1 MRGSLSSPKARNST
15 SNLKVTEM
23 TWFKKKETSATEE
36 KAIDALWSKCNVCQ
50 EIIYKRELE
59 RNLNVCP
66 KCSYHFPIQAQKRLA
81 IVADDGSFKELD
93 RELVPVD
100 LISFRDLKKYSDRLH
115 EAQQKTGLKDAF
127 ITGRCDIH
135 QLPAMVG
142 VFEFDF
148 LGGSLGSVV
157 GEKIA
162 RMVERAIDEKI
173 GAIIFTSSGGARM
186 QEGIISLM
194 QMAKTSAAL
203 SRLRKERL
211 PYISVLTDPTTGGVT
226 ASFGMLGDII
236 MAEPG
241 ALIGFAGPRVIK
253 ETIKADLPP
262 GFQRAEYLLH
272 HGMIDLIVE
281 RRKLKDTLGK
291 FLDLLYH

>member
-1 MRGSLSSPKARNST
+1 
-15 SNLKVTEM
+15 M
-23 TWFKKKETSATEE
+23 TWFKKKETSAKEE

-66 KCSYHFPIQAQKRLA
+66 KCGYHFPIQAQKRLA
-81 IVADDGSFKELD
+81 IVADEGSFKEFD
-93 RELVPVD
+93 RELIPVD
-100 LISFRDLKKYSDRLH
+100 LISFRDLKRYSDRLH
-115 EAQQKTGLKDAF
+115 DAQQKTGLKDAF
-127 ITGRCDIH
+127 ITGRCEIH

-162 RMVERAIDEKI
+162 RMVEKAMDEKI

-186 QEGIISLM
+186 QEGILSLM

-203 SRLRKERL
+203 SRLRRERL

-236 MAEPG
+236 LAEPG

-262 GFQRAEYLLH
+262 GFQRAEYLLQ

-281 RRKLKDTLGK
+281 RRRLKETLGK

>member
-1 MRGSLSSPKARNST
+1 
-15 SNLKVTEM
+15 M
-23 TWFKKKETSATEE
+23 TWFKKKETPVKEE

-50 EIIYKRELE
+50 EIIYKKELE

-81 IVADDGSFKELD
+81 IVADDGSFKEFD
-93 RELVPVD
+93 RELVSVD
-100 LISFRDLKKYSDRLH
+100 LLSFRDLKRYSDRLH

-127 ITGRCDIH
+127 ITGRCEIH

-162 RMVERAIDEKI
+162 RMVEKAIDEKI

-186 QEGIISLM
+186 QEGILSLM

-203 SRLRKERL
+203 SRLRRERL

-236 MAEPG
+236 LAEPG

-262 GFQRAEYLLH
+262 GFQRAEYLLQ

-281 RRKLKDTLGK
+281 RRRLKETLGK

>member
-1 MRGSLSSPKARNST
+1 MA
-15 SNLKVTEM
+15 
-23 TWFKKKETSATEE
+23 WFKKKETPSSEE
-36 KAIDALWSKCNVCQ
+36 KAIDALWSRCNVCQ
-50 EIIYKRELE
+50 EIIYKKELE

-81 IVADDGSFKELD
+81 IVADEGSFAELD
-93 RELVPVD
+93 RALSPVD
-100 LISFRDLKKYSDRLH
+100 LISFRDLKRYSDRLN
-115 EAQQKTGLKDAF
+115 EAQQKTGLKDAL
-127 ITGRCDIH
+127 ITGRCEIH
-135 QLPAMVG
+135 QLPTMVG

-162 RMVERAIDEKI
+162 RMVEKAIDEKI

-186 QEGIISLM
+186 QEGILSLM

-236 MAEPG
+236 LAEPG

-262 GFQRAEYLLH
+262 GFQRAEYLLQ

-281 RRKLKDTLGK
+281 RRRLKETLRK

>member
-1 MRGSLSSPKARNST
+1 
-15 SNLKVTEM
+15 M
-23 TWFKKKETSATEE
+23 TWFKKKETPVKEE

-50 EIIYKRELE
+50 EIIYKKELE

-81 IVADDGSFKELD
+81 IVADDGSFKEFD

-100 LISFRDLKKYSDRLH
+100 LISFRDLKRYSDRLH

-127 ITGRCDIH
+127 ITGRCEIH

-162 RMVERAIDEKI
+162 RMVEKAMDEKI

-186 QEGIISLM
+186 QEGILSLM

-203 SRLRKERL
+203 SRLRRERL

-236 MAEPG
+236 LAEPG

-262 GFQRAEYLLH
+262 GFQRAEYLLQ

-281 RRKLKDTLGK
+281 RRRLKETLGK

>member
-1 MRGSLSSPKARNST
+1 
-15 SNLKVTEM
+15 M
-23 TWFKKKETSATEE
+23 TWFKKKETPDREE

-100 LISFRDLKKYSDRLH
+100 LISFRDLKRYSDRLH

-127 ITGRCDIH
+127 ITGRCEIN

-162 RMVERAIDEKI
+162 RMVEKAIDDKI

-262 GFQRAEYLLH
+262 GFQRAEYLLQ

-281 RRKLKDTLGK
+281 RRKLKETLGK

>member
-1 MRGSLSSPKARNST
+1 
-15 SNLKVTEM
+15 M
-23 TWFKKKETSATEE
+23 TWFKKKETPSEE
-36 KAIDALWSKCNVCQ
+36 GKAIDALWSKCNVCQ
-50 EIIYKRELE
+50 EIIYKKELE

-81 IVADDGSFKELD
+81 IVTDEGSFKEFD
-93 RELVPVD
+93 RALLPVD
-100 LISFRDLKKYSDRLH
+100 LISFRDLKRYSDRLH
-115 EAQQKTGLKDAF
+115 EAQHKTGLKDAF
-127 ITGRCDIH
+127 ITGRCEIH

-162 RMVERAIDEKI
+162 RMVEKAIDEKI

-186 QEGIISLM
+186 QEGILSLM

-203 SRLRKERL
+203 SYLRKERL

-236 MAEPG
+236 LAEPG

-262 GFQRAEYLLH
+262 GFQRAEYLLT

-281 RRKLKDTLGK
+281 RRRLKETLGK

>member
-1 MRGSLSSPKARNST
+1 
-15 SNLKVTEM
+15 M
-23 TWFKKKETSATEE
+23 TWFKKKETPDKEE

-50 EIIYKRELE
+50 EIIYKKELE

-81 IVADDGSFKELD
+81 IVADDGSFKEFD
-93 RELVPVD
+93 RELVSVD
-100 LISFRDLKKYSDRLH
+100 LLSFRDLKRYSDRLH

-127 ITGRCDIH
+127 ITGRCEIH

-162 RMVERAIDEKI
+162 RMVEKAIDEKI

-186 QEGIISLM
+186 QEGILSLM

-203 SRLRKERL
+203 SRLRRERL

-236 MAEPG
+236 LAEPG

-262 GFQRAEYLLH
+262 GFQRAEYLLQ

-281 RRKLKDTLGK
+281 RRRLKETLGK

>member
-1 MRGSLSSPKARNST
+1 
-15 SNLKVTEM
+15 M
-23 TWFKKKETSATEE
+23 TWFKKKETPAQEE
-36 KAIDALWSKCNVCQ
+36 KGIDALWSKCNVCQ
-50 EIIYKRELE
+50 EIIYKKELE

-81 IVADDGSFKELD
+81 IVADNGSFMELD

-100 LISFRDLKKYSDRLH
+100 LIVFRDLKRYSDRLH

-127 ITGRCDIH
+127 ITGRCEIH
-135 QLPAMVG
+135 RLPAMVG

-162 RMVERAIDEKI
+162 RMVEKAIDEKI

-186 QEGIISLM
+186 QEGILSLM

-203 SRLRKERL
+203 ARLRKERL

-236 MAEPG
+236 LAEPG

-262 GFQRAEYLLH
+262 GFQRAEYLLK

-281 RRKLKDTLGK
+281 RRKLKKTLGRL
-291 FLDLLYH
+291 LDLLYH

>member
-1 MRGSLSSPKARNST
+1 
-15 SNLKVTEM
+15 M
-23 TWFKKKETSATEE
+23 TWFKKKETSAKEE

-50 EIIYKRELE
+50 EIIYKKELE

-81 IVADDGSFKELD
+81 IVADADSFEEFD
-93 RELVPVD
+93 RELVSVD
-100 LISFRDLKKYSDRLH
+100 LLSFRDLKRYSDRLH

-127 ITGRCDIH
+127 ITGRCEIH
-135 QLPAMVG
+135 QLPTMVG

-162 RMVERAIDEKI
+162 RMVEKAMDEKI

-186 QEGIISLM
+186 QEGILSLM

-203 SRLRKERL
+203 SRLRQARL

-236 MAEPG
+236 LAEPG

-262 GFQRAEYLLH
+262 GFQRAEYLLQ

-281 RRKLKDTLGK
+281 RRRLKETLGK

>member
-1 MRGSLSSPKARNST
+1 
-15 SNLKVTEM
+15 M
-23 TWFKKKETSATEE
+23 TWFKKKETPDREE

-81 IVADDGSFKELD
+81 IVVDENSFEELD

-100 LISFRDLKKYSDRLH
+100 RISFRDLKRYSDRLH

-127 ITGRCDIH
+127 ITGRCEIN

-162 RMVERAIDEKI
+162 RMVEKAIDDKI

-262 GFQRAEYLLH
+262 GFQRAEYLLQ

-281 RRKLKDTLGK
+281 RRKLKETLGK

>member
-1 MRGSLSSPKARNST
+1 
-15 SNLKVTEM
+15 M
-23 TWFKKKETSATEE
+23 TWFKKKETPTKEAN
-36 KAIDALWSKCNVCQ
+36 AIDALWSKCNVCQ
-50 EIIYKRELE
+50 EIIYKKELE

-100 LISFRDLKKYSDRLH
+100 LLSFRDLKRYPDRLR

-127 ITGRCDIH
+127 ITGRCEIQ

-162 RMVERAIDEKI
+162 RMVEKAMDEKI

-186 QEGIISLM
+186 QEGILSLM

-203 SRLRKERL
+203 ARLRQERL

-241 ALIGFAGPRVIK
+241 ALICFAGPRVIK

-262 GFQRAEYLLH
+262 GFQRAEYLLQ

-281 RRKLKDTLGK
+281 RRKLKETLGK

>member
-1 MRGSLSSPKARNST
+1 
-15 SNLKVTEM
+15 M
-23 TWFKKKETSATEE
+23 TWFKKKETPSKEQQTA
-36 KAIDALWSKCNVCQ
+36 DALWSKCNACQ
-50 EIIYKRELE
+50 EIIYKKELD
-59 RNLNVCP
+59 RNLSVCP
-66 KCSYHFPIQAQKRLA
+66 KCTYHFPIQAQERLA
-81 IVADDGSFKELD
+81 IVADDGSFTEFD
-93 RELVPVD
+93 RALVPLD
-100 LISFRDLKKYSDRLH
+100 PIGFRDLKKYSERLH
-115 EAQQKTGLKDAF
+115 EAQQRTGMKDAF
-127 ITGRCDIH
+127 ITGRCEINK
-135 QLPAMVG
+135 LPAMIG
-142 VFEFDF
+142 VFDFDF

-162 RMVERAIDEKI
+162 RMIEKAMDEKI

-186 QEGIISLM
+186 QEGILSLM

-203 SRLRKERL
+203 SLLRKARL

-236 MAEPG
+236 LAEPG

-262 GFQRAEYLLH
+262 GFQRAEYLLK

-281 RRKLKDTLGK
+281 RRKLKVTLEK
-291 FLDLLYH
+291 LLDLLYH

>member
-1 MRGSLSSPKARNST
+1 
-15 SNLKVTEM
+15 M
-23 TWFKKKETSATEE
+23 TWFKKKETPVKEE

-81 IVADDGSFKELD
+81 IVADDGSFKEFD

-100 LISFRDLKKYSDRLH
+100 LISFRDLKRYSDRLH

-127 ITGRCDIH
+127 ITGRCEIH

-162 RMVERAIDEKI
+162 RMVEKAIDEKI

-186 QEGIISLM
+186 QEGILSLM

-236 MAEPG
+236 LAEPG

-262 GFQRAEYLLH
+262 GFQRAEYLLQ

-281 RRKLKDTLGK
+281 RRRLKETLGK

>member
-1 MRGSLSSPKARNST
+1 
-15 SNLKVTEM
+15 M
-23 TWFKKKETSATEE
+23 TWFKKKETSAKEE

-50 EIIYKRELE
+50 EIIYKKELE

-81 IVADDGSFKELD
+81 IVADADSFEEFD
-93 RELVPVD
+93 RELVSVD
-100 LISFRDLKKYSDRLH
+100 LLSFRDLKRYSDRLH

-127 ITGRCDIH
+127 ITGRCEIH

-162 RMVERAIDEKI
+162 RMVEKAIDEKI

-186 QEGIISLM
+186 QEGILSLM

-203 SRLRKERL
+203 SRLRRERL

-236 MAEPG
+236 LAEPG

-262 GFQRAEYLLH
+262 GFQRAEYLLQ

-281 RRKLKDTLGK
+281 RRRLKETLGK

>member
-1 MRGSLSSPKARNST
+1 
-15 SNLKVTEM
+15 M
-23 TWFKKKETSATEE
+23 TWFKKKETPVKEE

-50 EIIYKRELE
+50 EIIYKKELE

-81 IVADDGSFKELD
+81 IVADDGSFKEFD

-100 LISFRDLKKYSDRLH
+100 LISFRDLKRYSDRLH

-127 ITGRCDIH
+127 ITGRCEIH

-162 RMVERAIDEKI
+162 RMVEKAIDEKI

-186 QEGIISLM
+186 QEGILSLM

-203 SRLRKERL
+203 SRLRRERL

-236 MAEPG
+236 LAEPG

-262 GFQRAEYLLH
+262 GFQRAEYLLQ

-281 RRKLKDTLGK
+281 RRRLKETLGK

>member
-1 MRGSLSSPKARNST
+1 
-15 SNLKVTEM
+15 M
-23 TWFKKKETSATEE
+23 TWFKKKETPVKEE

-50 EIIYKRELE
+50 EIIYKKELE

-81 IVADDGSFKELD
+81 IVADDGSFKEFD

-100 LISFRDLKKYSDRLH
+100 LISFRDLKRYSDRLH

-127 ITGRCDIH
+127 ITGRCEIH

-162 RMVERAIDEKI
+162 RMVEKAIDEKI

-186 QEGIISLM
+186 QEGILSLM

-211 PYISVLTDPTTGGVT
+211 PYISVLTEPTTGGVT

-236 MAEPG
+236 LAEPG

-262 GFQRAEYLLH
+262 GFQRAEYLLQ

-281 RRKLKDTLGK
+281 RRKLKETLGK